1 MTKVAGYEALVA
13 PRSVALIGVSGNE
26 NKLTARPLKYLRH
39 HGFKGSVFPINPG
52 KKDIAGYPCFA
63 DIRDLPEVPEH
74 AYVLLD
80 SEPALKAVEACGKA
94 GVRCVSVLADGFAEA
109 GPSGQVRQERLVEI
123 ARRHDMLLIGPNSTG
138 VVNARSGFVCT
149 TNAAFVADRL
159 PEGRFSVLSQS
170 GSIIGAMLSRAAA
183 VGLGFGTYVSLG
195 NEALAD
201 VGTIGRMMINDP
213 EVDGVV
219 LFLETLRNR
228 PAFVAFAEE
237 AHRAGKPVLAYLVGR
252 SDAGKALA
260 ASHTGA
266 MMGGG
271 QAIETF
277 LKAHGI
283 LTVDAFETLA
293 ELANALRLRPR
304 LTGRPSH
311 ATVVTTTGG
320 GGGMVYDGIG
330 LRGVSLA
337 PMSPASHQKIR
348 AQGTDLK
355 EGPLVDVTLAGTKY
369 DVMKTVISTLL
380 KDPECGLVIA
390 AIGSSAQFSPELAV
404 KPIVDAVAESGP
416 GAAPVLAVP
425 IPHAPESLALFNAN
439 GVPACRTVEGA
450 AEVIAAL
457 FADIAF
463 QPADAAEPSAE
474 VMSLLSKHPEGALTE
489 VTAAKAFSG
498 LGVTVPATLMIG
510 EDGELPS
517 ELPFKGPYALKV
529 VSRDLLHKSDVGGV
543 RIGLADRTELTAA
556 LAEMRTKVV
565 ALAPSA
571 AIEGYLIQRMET
583 GLAEAIVGVYR
594 DPVAGPI
601 VTVGA
606 GGVMTEI
613 YHDVVSRPAP
623 VTLDT
628 AHSMLDEVSAFALL
642 RGYRGASRG
651 DLDALAQV
659 VTQVSR
665 LAACDRVVEA
675 EINPVLVRHE
685 GAGAIALD
693 ALIRLCGSS
702 ETTT

>member
-1 MTKVAGYEALVA
+1 MQAEDYDALVA

-26 NKLTARPLKYLRH
+26 NKLTARPLRYLRQ
-39 HGFKGSVFPINPG
+39 HGFKGNVFPVNPG
-52 KKDIAGYPCFA
+52 QNNIAGYPCFA

-74 AYVLLD
+74 VYVLLD
-80 SEPALKAVEACGKA
+80 SEPALNAVEICGEIGA
-94 GVRCVSVLADGFAEA
+94 RCVSVLADGFAEA
-109 GPSGQVRQERLVEI
+109 GPAGQARQARLVEI

-138 VVNARSGFVCT
+138 VVNTRTGFVCT

-201 VGTIGRMMINDP
+201 VGTVGQMMVDNP
-213 EVDGVV
+213 EVDGIV
-219 LFLETLRNR
+219 LFLETIRDR
-228 PAFVAFAEE
+228 PAFISFAEA
-237 AHRAGKPVLAYLVGR
+237 AHRAGKPVIAYLVGR

-266 MMGGG
+266 MTGGG

-293 ELANALRLRPR
+293 ELANALCLRPR
-304 LTGRPSH
+304 LNGRPRH

-320 GGGMVYDGIG
+320 GGGMVYDKIG

-337 PMSPASHQKIR
+337 PMSAASRQAIR
-348 AQGTDLK
+348 DQGTEIKD
-355 EGPLVDVTLAGTKY
+355 GPLVDVTLAGTRY
-369 DVMKTVISTLL
+369 DVMKAVITRLV
-380 KDPECGLVIA
+380 KDPECGLVVA
-390 AIGSSAQFSPELAV
+390 AIGSSAQFNPELAV

-416 GAAPVLAVP
+416 DTAPVVAIP

-463 QPADAAEPSAE
+463 QPADTAEPSAD

-498 LGVTVPATLMIG
+498 LGVTVPATLTIG
-510 EDGELPS
+510 DEGELPS
-517 ELPFKGPYALKV
+517 ILPFEGPYALKI
-529 VSRDLLHKSDVGGV
+529 VSRDLLHKSEIGGV
-543 RIGLADRTELTAA
+543 RIGLADRTELITAI
-556 LAEMRTKVV
+556 AEMRMSV
-565 ALAPSA
+565 ATSAPSA
-571 AIEGYLIQRMET
+571 AIEGFLIQRMET

-613 YHDVVSRPAP
+613 YRDVASRPAP
-623 VTLDT
+623 VTEET
-628 AHSMLDEVSAFALL
+628 ARSMLNEVSAFALL
-642 RGYRGASRG
+642 RGYRGAPRG
-651 DLDALAQV
+651 DLDALAQIV
-659 VTQVSR
+659 AQVSR
-665 LAACDRVVEA
+665 LAVCDRVIEA
-675 EINPVLVRHE
+675 EINPVLVRRE

-693 ALIRLCGSS
+693 ALIRLCGPSK
-702 ETTT
+702 